1 MDTSLFSK
9 TPSITVLDNRGLAIR
24 NIAYH
29 RHPDTPDKTEER
41 ITRHSYDPRGFLTKS
56 ADPRLFGKKLSNVTG
71 ITGLSG
77 AVLCTA
83 GADNG
88 VQINLKDAAGR
99 PFVTT
104 TNIGTD
110 KNGRHDMSNAVTRT
124 IRYDMAG
131 RPSYIEEQSGK
142 NTSLIAERFFYAGNT
157 AQEKAYNLAGQCIRH
172 FDSAGLLQTD
182 SIALTGI
189 PLSVTRRLLKDA
201 DNPAIIPDWSQTE
214 DAQLSSEPY
223 TTVTTADATGAILT
237 TTDATGH
244 QQRISY
250 DIAGR
255 LSASWLTIKGEK
267 EQAII
272 KSIRYSA
279 AGQKLQEVHNNGVIT
294 TYSYEPETQR
304 LIGIKTERPAGHKNG
319 AKILQDLRYEYDPV
333 GNILSITNDA
343 EETRFWR
350 NQKVVPK
357 NTLIYDSLY
366 QLVKAAGRE
375 TATTPQNTDLPYPVP
390 ADNMAYTNYTR
401 IYTYDNAGNLTQIR
415 HSSPATGNNYTTP
428 ITISESSNRG
438 VLSSITQ
445 SPSEADTLFTPAGL
459 QTILQPGQSLR
470 WNSRNELQYVQ
481 NPGSAEDGESYRYD
495 AGGHRILKINSKKS
509 NTQYQR
515 VIYLTGL
522 ELHTTSRNNTETE
535 SLQIITSGQA
545 GRAQVRVL
553 HWNTGCP
560 AGITNNQIRYSYD
573 NLSGSSNLELDSGGN
588 IITLEEYYPY
598 GGTAVLATRSKT
610 EADYKTI
617 RYSGKERDATGLYY
631 YGHRYY
637 QPWAGR
643 WLSADPAGTAD
654 GLNLFRMVNNN
665 PVSLT
670 DTDGLAGEWLS
681 KLFAS
686 DSAQLKKGNITPLR
700 NRGLFVGNDSSE
712 TSLPFSIGR
721 LDSVDTSPV
730 VREYRSDLLQNGGN
744 LYGAVDI
751 FRGSQVTSFESGSG
765 KIGTYWGRKTLSD
778 DITGINVVNG
788 MSGSV
793 GIRINTHDIAEGK
806 PVIITSGALSGCT
819 MLYAMEGSYFYT
831 VHTGQ
836 KPGDDE
842 WKTGIEGI
850 STTQQVFNILADK
863 NLPVSG
869 VHNNDLISTL
879 HAFDSGT
886 IAYMGKDGTR
896 INQTAENVFA
906 FDYNEAP
913 NPNSSARVGYSYALL
928 AKNAGKVHAKVLS
941 EDVTINP
948 ATNKINVL
956 NSMKTRLH

>member
-110 KNGRHDMSNAVTRT
+110 KNGRYDLSNAVTRT

-142 NTSLIAERFFYAGNT
+142 KTSLIAERFFYAGNT
-157 AQEKAYNLAGQCIRH
+157 TQEKAYNLAGQCIRH

-201 DNPAIIPDWSQTE
+201 DNPVIIPDWSQTE
-214 DAQLSSEPY
+214 DVQLSSGSY
-223 TTVTTADATGAILT
+223 TTLTTADATGAILT
-237 TTDATGH
+237 TTDATGN
-244 QQRISY
+244 QQRVSY
-250 DIAGR
+250 DITGH

-267 EQAII
+267 EQAVI
-272 KSIRYSA
+272 KSINYSA
-279 AGQKLQEVHNNGVIT
+279 AGQKIQEVHDNSVIT

-304 LIGIKTERPAGHKNG
+304 LIGIKTARPSGHKNG

-357 NTLIYDSLY
+357 NTCIYDGLY
-366 QLVKAAGRE
+366 QLVKATGRE
-375 TATTPQNTDLPYPVP
+375 TAATPQNTDLPSPVP
-390 ADNMAYTNYTR
+390 ADSMAYTNYTR

-415 HSSPATGNNYTTP
+415 HSSPATGNNYTTS
-428 ITISESSNRG
+428 ITIGESSNRG

-445 SPSEADTLFTPAGL
+445 SPSEADNLFTPAGL

-481 NPGSAEDGESYRYD
+481 NPGSAESGESYRYD
-495 AGGHRILKINSKKS
+495 AGGLRILKISREKS
-509 NTQYQR
+509 NAQYQR

-545 GRAQVRVL
+545 GHAQVRVL
-553 HWNTGCP
+553 HWEAGCP

-573 NLSGSSNLELDSGGN
+573 NLSGSSNLELDSDGN

-598 GGTAVLATRSKT
+598 GGTAVLASRSKT

-643 WLSADPAGTAD
+643 WLSADPAGTTD

-670 DTDGLAGEWLS
+670 DTDGLAGERLS

-686 DSAQLKKGNITPLR
+686 DSAQLKRGNITPLR
-700 NRGLFVGNDSSE
+700 NRGLFVGSGSSD
-712 TSLPFSIGR
+712 TSLPFSISR
-721 LDSVDTSPV
+721 FDSVERSPV
-730 VREYRSDLLQNGGN
+730 LREYSPELLKPGGALQGMINIFNGTQATSTKP
-744 LYGAVDI
+744 GA
-751 FRGSQVTSFESGSG
+751 GT
-765 KIGTYWGRKTLSD
+765 IGTHWGTKTLSEN
-778 DITGINVVNG
+778 ITGIYVSNG
-788 MSGSV
+788 RSGSM
-793 GIRINTHDIAEGK
+793 GIRIRMADITEKK
-806 PVIITSGALSGCT
+806 PVIISSGALSGCT
-819 MLYAMEGSYFYT
+819 MMYAVDKEQFYA

-842 WKTGIEGI
+842 WKTGIQGI

-879 HAFDSGT
+879 HEFDSSVIT
-886 IAYMGKDGTR
+886 YMGKGGTR
-896 INQTAENVFA
+896 INQTEGNVFA
-906 FDYNEAP
+906 FDYNEAQA
-913 NPNSSARVGYSYALL
+913 SRFDIRAGYSYALL